1 MQELLQWRFELSL
14 NSSWKE
20 LGSQQEVDWLEI
32 CLKQYV
38 DGISCKFG
46 ESSKEV
52 LQNTGSLQAFYWYT
66 YNDWHIGI

>member
-38 DGISCKFG
+38 DVISCKFG
-46 ESSKEV
+46 ESSKQV
-52 LQNTGSLQAFYWYT
+52 SQYVGSLQ
-66 YNDWHIGI
+66 N

>member
-14 NSSWKE
+14 DSSWKE

-32 CLKQYV
+32 CWKQYV
-38 DGISCKFG
+38 DVISCKFG

-52 LQNTGSLQAFYWYT
+52 LQNTGSLQPNYI
-66 YNDWHIGI
+66 DLHIGI